1 MMRSDYMQVQDRG
14 TKKWVSLMLPE
25 HVDMLKEVFLEY
37 KEKPVLDEQQM
48 IEIDQKLKF
57 ALETDEVIEMTYYE
71 RGMFKKTNGRLEKV
85 DQSCGYIMLL
95 NEHGQQIPLG
105 DIIDVEILY

>member
-71 RGMFKKTNGRLEKV
+71 RGMFKKINGRLDKV
-85 DQSCGYIMLL
+85 DQQCGYIMLL
-95 NEHGQQIPLG
+95 NEQIG
-105 DIIDVEILY
+105 RASCRDRAE